1 MKNYLERPPATMHQ
15 VQSQQH
21 QCLVDGKA
29 GDHPGEPKFQP
40 QSCQLVDSTK
50 FQPPLVDSI
59 NSGSL
64 SPQARALLRWV
75 DSAQKD

>member
-1 MKNYLERPPATMHQ
+1 MPSSYT
-15 VQSQQH
+15 
-21 QCLVDGKA
+21 
-29 GDHPGEPKFQP
+29 
-40 QSCQLVDSTK
+40 
-50 FQPPLVDSI
+50 PPLVDSI